1 MDLTPPIGIPVD
13 GTRPAG
19 GPVGAG
25 AIDASPPAVGT
36 LSLVLGEARRRG
48 LGYATAKRLLDTVTA
63 ATLLIALLPVFAIIA
78 LAILLDTGGP
88 ILYRAQR
95 VGRFG
100 KPFRVV
106 KFRSMRAG
114 CSTTPH
120 VAFVQS
126 LLREGTQCS
135 VYKVAE
141 DRRVTQVG
149 AFLRCTSLD
158 ELPQLWNV
166 LRGDMSLVGPRPDV
180 SYAVGEYADWMHRR
194 LMVKPGITG
203 LWQVSGRSR
212 IGLLDMYRLDV
223 RYVGEASFLTDL
235 RILLRTIPVVLG
247 REGAA

>member
-141 DRRVTQVG
+141 DRRVTRVG
-149 AFLRCTSLD
+149 AFLPCTSLD
-158 ELPQLWNV
+158 ELPQPL
-166 LRGDMSLVGPRPDV
+166 
-180 SYAVGEYADWMHRR
+180 Y
-194 LMVKPGITG
+194 
-203 LWQVSGRSR
+203 
-212 IGLLDMYRLDV
+212 
-223 RYVGEASFLTDL
+223 
-235 RILLRTIPVVLG
+235 LLRRGL
-247 REGAA
+247 R